1 MEIAERC
8 NVMFDD
14 HEDGAFMPQFDCPE
28 GWDETSLFLKKV
40 EEGLERRYN
49 GKPSLEVLRQADY
62 ECGVICPDAVL
73 RLLPRRGR
81 LHQLGEAPTA

>member
-1 MEIAERC
+1 
-8 NVMFDD
+8 MFDD

-49 GKPSLEVLRQADY
+49 Y
-62 ECGVICPDAVL
+62 AV
-73 RLLPRRGR
+73 R
-81 LHQLGEAPTA
+81 